1 MDDSLSDSDDPHRPI
16 ELIPFFDMSSLR
28 NYMVSIKPGKSTQ
41 IMSESPSNIVKMALQ
56 DYPAQT
62 LKGLLSYFKA
72 KYPDVGLG
80 GIEEHESKTKAVL
93 VKELLSAIGRIKV
106 CNDQKE

>member
-1 MDDSLSDSDDPHRPI
+1 MDDSLSGDDDPHQPI
-16 ELIPFFDMSSLR
+16 ERIPFFDMSGLR
-28 NYMVSIKPGKSTQ
+28 KYMVSIKPHMSTK
-41 IMSESPSNIVKMALQ
+41 IMTESPSKIVTMALQ

-72 KYPDVGLG
+72 KYSDVGLG

-93 VKELLSAIGRIKV
+93 VKELLSAIGRIKI